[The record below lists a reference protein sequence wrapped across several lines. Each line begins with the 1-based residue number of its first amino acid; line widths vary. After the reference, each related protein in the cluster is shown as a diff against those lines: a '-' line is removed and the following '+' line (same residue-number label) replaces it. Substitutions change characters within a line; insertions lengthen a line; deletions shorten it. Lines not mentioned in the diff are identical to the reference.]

1 MARVTAGVDEAPVAQ
16 PASNRAADADELADL
31 ARAALD
37 GAPDAVRVF
46 LRKISPVIR
55 RTCRG
60 ALGPGHPDLEDTVQD
75 CLVDVVQALP
85 KYRFEGSVLH
95 YVTKISLRRAI
106 ASRRRGTAR
115 AQHLRL
121 LEDLQESPPVVDDN
135 ITGEREQSETVRTLI
150 RRLHPQQS
158 ETLVLRVVLGFSI
171 EEIAAITNA
180 PVNTVKTRLRL
191 GKNALRALLD
201 AHAIAALPTG
211 RGNG

>member
-1 MARVTAGVDEAPVAQ
+1 MARVIASLDEAAAAK
-16 PASNRAADADELADL
+16 PASTGAADTDELVVL
-31 ARAALD
+31 ARAAL
-37 GAPDAVRVF
+37 GGEPDALRAF

-85 KYRFEGSVLH
+85 KYRFEGSPLH
-95 YVTKISLRRAI
+95 YVTKIALRRAI

-121 LEDLQESPPVVDDN
+121 LEDLQEAPSLDDAVS
-135 ITGEREQSETVRTLI
+135 GEREQSEAVRTLI

-171 EEIAAITNA
+171 EEIAAITDA

-201 AHAIAALPTG
+201 AHATAAPAAG
-211 RGNG
+211 RGNA